1 MKTLLVGGGGREHA
15 LAWAMRRS
23 GSLADLLLL
32 PGNPG
37 MSALG
42 HRIEGIE
49 PTDVGAVAAVA
60 AAQAVD
66 LVVVGPEAPLAAGLT
81 DALLS
86 RGIPA
91 FGPTRAAARLESSK
105 SYAKEV
111 MKSAGVPTA
120 EAAVF
125 DDATAAHDHLGRAVG
140 PFVVKADGLAAG
152 KGVLVTDE
160 VEAAHRWVDR
170 CFQGDFGSAGSTV
183 LIEDFLSGPEVSV
196 FAMCAGRT
204 AVTLAPARD
213 YKRLLDADLGPNT
226 GGMGAFS
233 PVPDLPA
240 GLVDKIR
247 DTVVLPVLTELDERG
262 DQYTGFL
269 YAGLVLADDGPQ
281 VLEFNC
287 RLGDPEAQVVLP
299 RLEDDLVEVML
310 GALDGSLP
318 EALQWSTQAAVD
330 VVLATAGYPDEPR
343 IGDPISGTDAVAD
356 LDDVLLFHAATT
368 GDDRRPI
375 TAGGRVLNVVG
386 LGEDL
391 AAARRRAYEAVE
403 LVRFPGMTYRN
414 DIGAVNSPVSATGT
428 APLPQQRSVSA

>member
-1 MKTLLVGGGGREHA
+1 M
-15 LAWAMRRS
+15 
-23 GSLADLLLL
+23 
-32 PGNPG
+32 
-37 MSALG
+37 
-42 HRIEGIE
+42 
-49 PTDVGAVAAVA
+49 
-60 AAQAVD
+60 
-66 LVVVGPEAPLAAGLT
+66 
-81 DALLS
+81 
-86 RGIPA
+86 
-91 FGPTRAAARLESSK
+91 
-105 SYAKEV
+105 
-111 MKSAGVPTA
+111 
-120 EAAVF
+120 
-125 DDATAAHDHLGRAVG
+125 
-140 PFVVKADGLAAG
+140 
-152 KGVLVTDE
+152 TDE

-196 FAMCAGRT
+196 FAMCAGRA

-240 GLVDKIR
+240 GLVDEIR

-269 YAGLVLADDGPQ
+269 YAGLVLTDDGPQ

-318 EALQWSTQAAVD
+318 EALQWSPQAAVD

-368 GDDRRPI
+368 GDDRRPL

-428 APLPQQRSVSA
+428 VPLPQQRSVSA